1 VTVAARVQAARD
13 AQRARWGEDGPSNNT
28 EAQIAHLM
36 PLLDTEAEKLLET
49 AATRLRL
56 SSRAHVR
63 TLRVARSI
71 ADLAGESAIR
81 RAHVAEALAFRHRMP
96 GRAAA

>member
-1 VTVAARVQAARD
+1 MSEALLPYYNRELQALRKD
-13 AQRARWGEDGPSNNT
+13 AGEFADAFPR
-28 EAQIAHLM
+28 
-36 PLLDTEAEKLLET
+36 

-63 TLRVARSI
+63 TLRVARSV
-71 ADLAGESAIR
+71 ADLAGSGPIR

-96 GRAAA
+96 GRAAVA